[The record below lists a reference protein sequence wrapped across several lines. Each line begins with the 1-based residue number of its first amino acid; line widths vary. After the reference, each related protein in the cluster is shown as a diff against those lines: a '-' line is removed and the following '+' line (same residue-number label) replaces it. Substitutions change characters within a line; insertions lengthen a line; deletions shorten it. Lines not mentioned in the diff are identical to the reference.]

1 MGRKKIQIKTIM
13 DERNRQVTFQ
23 KRRFGLMKKAMELS
37 VLCDCQIGLIIFN
50 SNNKLVQYS
59 SHDIDQILLRYT
71 EYNDSCETYTNKEF
85 LTATANKDEDDDG
98 EDVMSGAGD
107 DNRSTMS
114 VTPQPQSMPHHS
126 LAHHQ
131 HHHTPGQATLQ
142 TPPPHHQTFSHTP
155 PPMPTHLPRSP
166 YQVPMP
172 NVTVPAHQYDAFQYQ
187 QTPMD
192 QQYRQQQ
199 QHQQQQ
205 HQQHQQQQ
213 YSQQQQL
220 YLQQQQQQQQQQ
232 HQLQQ
237 QQQQHHQQQ
246 QQLQQHQLQ
255 MQQQQQQQ
263 QHQQLQQL
271 QQLPSHTQQPQMSMT
286 SQSMQQ
292 MPAHS
297 RSFQPQQFQ
306 QPQPMFMNRPMS
318 QPQSG
323 QNLQIPMSAPMNLPS
338 QQQQQQQQQQPQ
350 MQMQSQVQHHP
361 SPQPQH
367 QMQQQDISQSSSP
380 LMGHLSM
387 TKTEPLLGNVPD
399 EKSESLLGNLSEV
412 KSEPLQSDNQ
422 PTDDTSA
429 AAPASVPAVSTSML
443 PASAA
448 GATSPV
454 LSPTNGIKKPK
465 LRVQI
470 PMEGNKENNATLT
483 DAMIK
488 AEESSELPPIQKRPL
503 ESAPISSTLP
513 SQFAK
518 NLPSPSTFYPEFY
531 ASQAELSPIVFGQTP
546 TSAQPSSAFAWPV
559 PRERELSRV
568 HQPSPLA
575 KGQNVTVASSSSSS
589 SSSTSSSDPT
599 LIKTLAPPG
608 SSNLR
613 MSTTATTPV
622 LTPASSSPST
632 NHSGSIDGSPVSNN
646 ARSRSLSME
655 GLDHSLDGPLNKR
668 AKKI

>member
-85 LTATANKDEDDDG
+85 LTAAASKDEDDEG

-142 TPPPHHQTFSHTP
+142 TPPPHHQSFSHTP
-155 PPMPTHLPRSP
+155 PPLPTHLPRSP

-172 NVTVPAHQYDAFQYQ
+172 NVT
-187 QTPMD
+187 
-192 QQYRQQQ
+192 
-199 QHQQQQ
+199 
-205 HQQHQQQQ
+205 
-213 YSQQQQL
+213 
-220 YLQQQQQQQQQQ
+220 
-232 HQLQQ
+232 
-237 QQQQHHQQQ
+237 
-246 QQLQQHQLQ
+246 
-255 MQQQQQQQ
+255 
-263 QHQQLQQL
+263 
-271 QQLPSHTQQPQMSMT
+271 
-286 SQSMQQ
+286 

-297 RSFQPQQFQ
+297 RPFQPQQFQ
-306 QPQPMFMNRPMS
+306 QQPQPMFINRPMN

-323 QNLQIPMSAPMNLPS
+323 QNFQIPMSAPMGLPA
-338 QQQQQQQQQQPQ
+338 QPQQQQPQ

-367 QMQQQDISQSSSP
+367 HQMQQDISQSSSP

-387 TKTEPLLGNVPD
+387 AKAEPLLDNASD
-399 EKSESLLGNLSEV
+399 EKSESLLGSLSEV
-412 KSEPLQSDNQ
+412 KSEPLQSENL
-422 PTDDTSA
+422 PMNTSA
-429 AAPASVPAVSTSML
+429 AQGTVPAVSTSML
-443 PASAA
+443 PAATAA
-448 GATSPV
+448 GGTSPV

-470 PMEGNKENNATLT
+470 PMEGNNKENNATLT
-483 DAMIK
+483 DSMIK

-589 SSSTSSSDPT
+589 SSSSDPT
-599 LIKTLAPPG
+599 QIKTLAPPG

-632 NHSGSIDGSPVSNN
+632 NHSGSTDGSPVSNN